1 MTEKPKV
8 YFTKEI
14 SSEKLIELYKKLDIK
29 LEGNIAVKVHS
40 GEKGNQNFLRP
51 EFMKPLVDYLDGT
64 IVETN
69 TSGPEYISERN
80 TNEKHKKLLEEHGWT
95 KVFKKVEILDA
106 EQPDEEIDIP
116 NGIMLKKN
124 YIGSKT
130 KNYDG
135 FLVLAHFKGHVMG
148 GYGGALKQLSIGFGS
163 RLGKTLMHSG
173 GKSRDPEEF
182 QFKRKGNEKTVVDIT
197 VYYKITAICNSL
209 FTDNLQLKMTLNNLR
224 KIRNEGEHRC
234 QVIWE
239 RRDESNNL
247 YQFLQTATF
256 NSVRTALLK
265 VVSMIEVVMQERV
278 VEGVIKTMLPSVCFV
293 LYDDKTEELPNKLFS
308 KIRQLKVGDNIKLTL
323 FANKIVDVN
332 I

>member
-29 LEGNIAVKVHS
+29 LQGNIAVKVHS

-135 FLVLAHFKGHVMG
+135 FLVLAHFKGHAMG

-182 QFKRKGNEKTVVDIT
+182 MKTICPDKDFKECMADCAFSVVNKFRGKMVFINVMKNISIDCDCDGNAKPPCMKDIGMLSST
-197 VYYKITAICNSL
+197 DPVAIDKACLDLIYNSDDPGKKEL
-209 FTDNLQLKMTLNNLR
+209 IERIEQKLGPHIIECSVQLGT
-224 KIRNEGEHRC
+224 GSA
-234 QVIWE
+234 
-239 RRDESNNL
+239 D
-247 YQFLQTATF
+247 Y
-256 NSVRTALLK
+256 
-265 VVSMIEVVMQERV
+265 
-278 VEGVIKTMLPSVCFV
+278 
-293 LYDDKTEELPNKLFS
+293 EL
-308 KIRQLKVGDNIKLTL
+308 INI
-323 FANKIVDVN
+323 D
-332 I
+332 

>member
-29 LEGNIAVKVHS
+29 LQGNIAVKVHS

-182 QFKRKGNEKTVVDIT
+182 
-197 VYYKITAICNSL
+197 
-209 FTDNLQLKMTLNNLR
+209 
-224 KIRNEGEHRC
+224 
-234 QVIWE
+234 
-239 RRDESNNL
+239 
-247 YQFLQTATF
+247 
-256 NSVRTALLK
+256 
-265 VVSMIEVVMQERV
+265 
-278 VEGVIKTMLPSVCFV
+278 IKTICPDKDFKECMADCAFSVVNKFRGKMVFINVMKNISIDCDCDGNAKPPCMKDIGMLSSTDPVAIDKACLDLIYNSDDPGKKELIERIEKKLGPHIIECSVQ
-293 LYDDKTEELPNKLFS
+293 LGTGSADYEL
-308 KIRQLKVGDNIKLTL
+308 INI
-323 FANKIVDVN
+323 D
-332 I
+332 

>member
-29 LEGNIAVKVHS
+29 LQGNIAVKVHS

-182 QFKRKGNEKTVVDIT
+182 MKTICPDKDFKECMADCAFSVVNKFRGKMVFINVMKNISIDCDCDGNAKPPCMKDIGMLSSTDPVAIDKACLDLIYNSDDPGKKELIERIEKKLGPHIIECSV
-197 VYYKITAICNSL
+197 
-209 FTDNLQLKMTLNNLR
+209 QLGT
-224 KIRNEGEHRC
+224 GSA
-234 QVIWE
+234 
-239 RRDESNNL
+239 D
-247 YQFLQTATF
+247 Y
-256 NSVRTALLK
+256 
-265 VVSMIEVVMQERV
+265 
-278 VEGVIKTMLPSVCFV
+278 
-293 LYDDKTEELPNKLFS
+293 EL
-308 KIRQLKVGDNIKLTL
+308 INI
-323 FANKIVDVN
+323 D
-332 I
+332 

>member
-1 MTEKPKV
+1 MVEKPKV

-69 TSGPEYISERN
+69 TSCPERFTERS

-106 EQPDEEIDIP
+106 VQPDEEIDIP

-135 FLVLAHFKGHVMG
+135 FLVLAHFKGHAMG
-148 GYGGALKQLSIGFGS
+148 GFGGALKQLSIGFGS

-182 QFKRKGNEKTVVDIT
+182 MKTICPDKDFKECMADCAFSVVNKFRGKMVFINVMKNISIDCDCDGNAKPPCMKDIGMLSSTDPVAIDKACLDLIYNSDDPGKKELIERIEKKLGPHIIECSV
-197 VYYKITAICNSL
+197 
-209 FTDNLQLKMTLNNLR
+209 QLGT
-224 KIRNEGEHRC
+224 GSA
-234 QVIWE
+234 
-239 RRDESNNL
+239 D
-247 YQFLQTATF
+247 Y
-256 NSVRTALLK
+256 
-265 VVSMIEVVMQERV
+265 
-278 VEGVIKTMLPSVCFV
+278 
-293 LYDDKTEELPNKLFS
+293 EL
-308 KIRQLKVGDNIKLTL
+308 INI
-323 FANKIVDVN
+323 D
-332 I
+332 

>member
-1 MTEKPKV
+1 MVEKPKV

-29 LEGNIAVKVHS
+29 LQGNIAVKVHS

-135 FLVLAHFKGHVMG
+135 FLVLAHFKGHAMG
-148 GYGGALKQLSIGFGS
+148 GFGGALKQLSIGFGS

-182 QFKRKGNEKTVVDIT
+182 MKTICPDKDFKECMADCAFSVVNKFRGKMVFINVMKNISIDCDCDGNAKPPCMKDIGMLSSTDPVAIDKACLDLIYNSDDPGKKELIERIEKKLGPHIIECSV
-197 VYYKITAICNSL
+197 
-209 FTDNLQLKMTLNNLR
+209 QLGT
-224 KIRNEGEHRC
+224 GSA
-234 QVIWE
+234 
-239 RRDESNNL
+239 D
-247 YQFLQTATF
+247 Y
-256 NSVRTALLK
+256 
-265 VVSMIEVVMQERV
+265 
-278 VEGVIKTMLPSVCFV
+278 
-293 LYDDKTEELPNKLFS
+293 EL
-308 KIRQLKVGDNIKLTL
+308 INI
-323 FANKIVDVN
+323 D
-332 I
+332 

>member
-29 LEGNIAVKVHS
+29 LQGNIAVKVHS

-182 QFKRKGNEKTVVDIT
+182 FNTVCPDKDFKECMADCAFSVVNKFRGKMVFINVMKNISIDCDCDGNAKPPCMKDIGMLSSTDPVAIDKACLDLIYNSDDPGKKELIERIEKKLGPHIIECSV
-197 VYYKITAICNSL
+197 
-209 FTDNLQLKMTLNNLR
+209 QLGT
-224 KIRNEGEHRC
+224 GSA
-234 QVIWE
+234 
-239 RRDESNNL
+239 D
-247 YQFLQTATF
+247 Y
-256 NSVRTALLK
+256 
-265 VVSMIEVVMQERV
+265 
-278 VEGVIKTMLPSVCFV
+278 
-293 LYDDKTEELPNKLFS
+293 EL
-308 KIRQLKVGDNIKLTL
+308 INI
-323 FANKIVDVN
+323 D
-332 I
+332 

>member
-1 MTEKPKV
+1 MVEKPKV

-64 IVETN
+64 IVET
-69 TSGPEYISERN
+69 TSSGPEHFSER
-80 TNEKHKKLLEEHGWT
+80 TTYEKHKKLLEEHGWT

-106 EQPDEEIDIP
+106 VQPDEEIDIP

-135 FLVLAHFKGHVMG
+135 FLVLAHFKGHGMG

-173 GKSRDPEEF
+173 GKNRDPEVF
-182 QFKRKGNEKTVVDIT
+182 FDKVCPDKDFKECMADCAFSVVNKFRGKMVFINVMKNISIDCDCDGKAKPPCMKDIGMLSSTDPVAIDKACLDLIYNSDDPGKKELIERIEKKLGPHIIECSV
-197 VYYKITAICNSL
+197 
-209 FTDNLQLKMTLNNLR
+209 QLGT
-224 KIRNEGEHRC
+224 GSA
-234 QVIWE
+234 
-239 RRDESNNL
+239 D
-247 YQFLQTATF
+247 Y
-256 NSVRTALLK
+256 
-265 VVSMIEVVMQERV
+265 
-278 VEGVIKTMLPSVCFV
+278 
-293 LYDDKTEELPNKLFS
+293 EL
-308 KIRQLKVGDNIKLTL
+308 INI
-323 FANKIVDVN
+323 D
-332 I
+332 